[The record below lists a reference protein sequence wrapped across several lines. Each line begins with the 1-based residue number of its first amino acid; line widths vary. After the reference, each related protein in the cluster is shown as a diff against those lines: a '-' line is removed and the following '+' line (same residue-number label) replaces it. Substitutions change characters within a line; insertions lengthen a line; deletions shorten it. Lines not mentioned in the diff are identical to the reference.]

1 MEIKTL
7 ENKVL
12 SLTKISSNLRERTLK
27 KLNKQAKEQLKEL
40 QNDEKRLKLKKEQL
54 EKTIYKIENIDE
66 YLKGKKAE
74 KSE

>member
-1 MEIKTL
+1 MEIKAL

-74 KSE
+74 KNE